1 MSRHPEARSPSQAP
15 RTLTSRTLTPHRS
28 RQRTAILVGSAIVLG
43 VVNSAVHHSASFN
56 GWIAGLHLNDPQLVT
71 VLIGSDVVLGVMAL
85 FLLPAA
91 IAHDTEE
98 LREDTYIGPP
108 SALVA
113 GLVVIM
119 VWQVAPL
126 AMAAGAIVIISIS
139 SRVSAS
145 WTIPAVCASILSSL
159 INELAFEPQHAGVQW
174 SSIGFTAAV
183 TLLLVGVGTVRGQ
196 HLRTLRKS
204 ARVRA

>member
-1 MSRHPEARSPSQAP
+1 MPMSRHTEARHPSQAP
-15 RTLTSRTLTPHRS
+15 RTLRPHRS
-28 RQRTAILVGSAIVLG
+28 RQRTVILVGSAIVLG
-43 VVNSAVHHSASFN
+43 VVNSTVHHSASFN

-71 VLIGSDVVLGVMAL
+71 VLIGSDLVLGAMAL
-85 FLLPAA
+85 FLLPSA

-98 LREDTYIGPP
+98 LRQDTYIGPP

-159 INELAFEPQHAGVQW
+159 IAQLAFEPQHAGIQW
-174 SSIGFTAAV
+174 SSIGFTAAITV
-183 TLLLVGVGTVRGQ
+183 LLVGVGTVRGQ
-196 HLRTLRKS
+196 HLRTLRRS
-204 ARVRA
+204 ARVRQSR